1 MADKSSL
8 SSSDDCCD
16 AVTVVTEWPSKL
28 DLLAAIV
35 GRGLGAGC
43 GCPK

>member
-8 SSSDDCCD
+8 SSSNDRCD
-16 AVTVVTEWPSKL
+16 AVTEWPSKL

-35 GRGLGAGC
+35 GRGLAEDRGC
-43 GCPK
+43 SK

>member
-16 AVTVVTEWPSKL
+16 AVTETPSKL
-28 DLLAAIV
+28 DLLAAMV
-35 GRGLGAGC
+35 ARGLGAGR
-43 GCPK
+43 GCSK